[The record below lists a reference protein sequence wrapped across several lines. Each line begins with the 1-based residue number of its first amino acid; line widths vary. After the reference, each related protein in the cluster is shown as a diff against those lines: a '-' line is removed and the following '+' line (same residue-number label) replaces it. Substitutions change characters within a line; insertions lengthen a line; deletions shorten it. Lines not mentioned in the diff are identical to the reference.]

1 MLTLLATLLLHWLLA
16 YHKPV
21 TSLVAPYQQHPP
33 PNPYRLTAKQEKQVR
48 QLSTA
53 ASPSDRKELTA
64 LPNKLKVNHCRFDIG
79 DASCGH
85 SSEIFWKVLEV

>member
-21 TSLVAPYQQHPP
+21 TSLVAPYQLHPLP
-33 PNPYRLTAKQEKQVR
+33 GNPYCLTAKQEKAVR

-53 ASPSDRKELTA
+53 ASPSDRRELTA
-64 LPNKLKVNHCRFDIG
+64 FPNWEQITVGLLFEMQAVATLQK
-79 DASCGH
+79 
-85 SSEIFWKVLEV
+85 